1 MKPVGPSAK
10 MAIDDKKQK
19 AYYFEPKI
27 TPEKAAELA
36 TRDGAAALGT
46 SPGSVNVGKPLLK
59 YDFYCI
65 YKADMSMKYVQSR
78 QQELGVN
85 DRVVAAMVGNSV
97 IVPKKGK
104 DVPGK
109 AVALEISELYEVSA
123 SDGMTLD
130 GATGT
135 QARAIE
141 PLLAGAGKKPAAGS
155 WLKKVSV
162 SPGKY
167 TSIDKVVKDILKVAA
182 KAPAGAKRIVNHKV
196 VFSRLDGFY
205 VPTYYVTVSA
215 GGKAK
220 IMRVN
225 GLNGSVALKV

>member
-1 MKPVGPSAK
+1 
-10 MAIDDKKQK
+10 MAIDDKKRR
-19 AYYFEPKI
+19 AYYFDPKI

-36 TRDGAAALGT
+36 TRDGAAALGI
-46 SPGSVNVGKPLLK
+46 SPSSVNVGKPSLRF
-59 YDFYCI
+59 DFYCI

-97 IVPKKGK
+97 FVPRKGK

-109 AVALEISELYEVSA
+109 AVAIELSELYEIAA

-130 GATGT
+130 GTTGT
-135 QARAIE
+135 QARSFE
-141 PLLAGAGKKPAAGS
+141 PLLAGAGKKPVVGG
-155 WLKKVSV
+155 WLKKASV

-167 TSIDKVVKDILKVAA
+167 TSVDRVVKDVVKVAA
-182 KAPAGAKRIVNHKV
+182 KAPAGAKRIVDHKV

-205 VPTYYVTVSA
+205 MPTYYVTVSA
-215 GGKAK
+215 GGKSK

-225 GLNGSVALKV
+225 GLNGAVALKI